1 MAIISEKET
10 LTSLDFNFSSSGG
23 NHSVTIQSVV
33 NAKDLSDSESE
44 LGTLIGS
51 SAGRTTF
58 SNDRIQNLMKNFIQV
73 ERTVQQD
80 GNKKTVSRK
89 LQDSTSLRLK
99 SHCFIV
105 RGRDSHPHDKGVS
118 GVSNAQ
124 VRDLT
129 GSGILID
136 GLGLSKPRVS
146 SGAGAEVIMPYFGEL
161 PNSPIT
167 KPEQRFPFRRPTR
180 LNGSGVIAIGNVY
193 NEESSVNSDGRKT
206 SLSYQ
211 SGDLKEKLSF
221 NEEHVSTFYKKNPDL
236 SNYDL
241 NFGYTLREAKQGFA
255 LAGITLAGLP
265 ESATDEVLF
274 GESGTLD
281 SIASSIAS
289 KYGYYWFIDPFSFGL
304 IKFINSAS
312 ASQLGIT
319 NPLTQSGDL
328 QEKYVNASFT
338 QSNLS
343 PKIVN
348 AFGSTIEK
356 RTQTFD
362 FAEGQRYV
370 RFHKLQMKGMS
381 QFFKFDASL
390 LGLFYGLYLSGK
402 FDAFT
407 FDALA
412 HYATFIDKNSNVKW
426 GDNWENSDRI
436 RDGKTCEWGTSIAG
450 TTVRKYMEDQWDG
463 DFNLKTGTYV
473 TFRKSV
479 GGVTGGGRL
488 TNPSRNKIFGNL
500 KDFFDLIS
508 SSIYVSNKFSQY
520 KARRMQ
526 WGSSDMSISG
536 PFDIQNK
543 DISEVD
549 GLQTLNSAL
558 ELNGFGDKKLN
569 DIFAKSD
576 SSGVGGNHGFVGII
590 KGNQR
595 LAAGNSQKDF
605 DYEAVNDENFV
616 FIKNPHT
623 NENFFGFSNKF
634 KNSVDHLITKSVGM
648 YKKIKASESQDA
660 PNTSKAYYTRVRQ
673 PTDEEATEEDRK
685 QEERR
690 NARQARLD
698 AAAEKLS
705 EVAERFDIRYFN
717 VKTNGASG
725 DPLVPITLDTKNGKI
740 SDIKA
745 LEAANFSA
753 RQSNAQK
760 SATSSR
766 TIVGISLPDVF
777 SVTLSGLTLKLGSS
791 GVTTTIQEST
801 MKLLK
806 PDEQLI
812 INDGQRAA
820 LATSFNTNFSA
831 KQKNFLG
838 L

>member
-1 MAIISEKET
+1 MAIIGERET

-23 NHSVTIQSVV
+23 NHSATVQSVFD
-33 NAKDLSDSESE
+33 AKDLSDSESE

-51 SAGRTTF
+51 SAGKVTF
-58 SNDRIQNLMKNFIQV
+58 SNDEIDNLMKNFIQV
-73 ERTVQQD
+73 EKTVQQD

-118 GVSNAQ
+118 GISNAQ

-129 GSGILID
+129 ASGMLID
-136 GLGLSKPRVS
+136 GLGISKPRVS
-146 SGAGAEVIMPYFGEL
+146 SGAGAEVILPYFGEL

-167 KPEQRFPFRRPTR
+167 SSAQRFPFRRPTR

-211 SGDLKEKLSF
+211 SGDLKEKISF
-221 NEEHVSTFYKKNPDL
+221 NEEYVSTFYKDNPDL

-241 NFGYTLREAKQGFA
+241 NFGYTLREAKRGFG

-274 GESGTLD
+274 SESGTLD

-381 QFFKFDASL
+381 QFFKFDESL

-412 HYATFIDKNSNVKW
+412 HYATFIDKNNNVEW
-426 GDNWENSDRI
+426 GDNWGNSDQI
-436 RDGKTCEWGTSIAG
+436 RDGKTCGWGTSIAG

-536 PFDIQNK
+536 PFDIHDK

-549 GLQTLNSAL
+549 GLQTLYSVL
-558 ELNGFGDKKLN
+558 ELNGFGNKKLN

-576 SSGVGGNHGFVGII
+576 SSGTGGNHGFVGII

-595 LAAGNSQKDF
+595 LAAGNSKKDF
-605 DYEAVNDENFV
+605 DYEAVNDENFI

-634 KNSVDHLITKSVGM
+634 KNSVDNLITKSVGM
-648 YKKIKASESQDA
+648 YQKIKASESRDA

-673 PTDEEATEEDRK
+673 PTDEEGTEEDRK
-685 QEERR
+685 QEEAR
-690 NARQARLD
+690 NRRQAGLD

-753 RQSNAQK
+753 RQSSSQK
-760 SATSSR
+760 TATSSR

>member
-1 MAIISEKET
+1 MAIIGERET

-23 NHSVTIQSVV
+23 NHSATVQSVFD
-33 NAKDLSDSESE
+33 AKDLSDSESE

-51 SAGRTTF
+51 SAGKVTF
-58 SNDRIQNLMKNFIQV
+58 SNDEIDNLMKNFIQV
-73 ERTVQQD
+73 EKTVQQD

-118 GVSNAQ
+118 GISNAQ

-129 GSGILID
+129 ASGMLID
-136 GLGLSKPRVS
+136 GLGISKPRVS
-146 SGAGAEVIMPYFGEL
+146 SGAGAEVILPYFGEL

-167 KPEQRFPFRRPTR
+167 SSAQRFPFRRPTR

-211 SGDLKEKLSF
+211 SGDLKEKISF
-221 NEEHVSTFYKKNPDL
+221 NEEYVSTFYKDNPDL

-241 NFGYTLREAKQGFA
+241 NFGYTLREAKRGFG

-274 GESGTLD
+274 SESGTLD

-381 QFFKFDASL
+381 QFFKFDESL

-412 HYATFIDKNSNVKW
+412 HYATFIDKNNNVEW
-426 GDNWENSDRI
+426 GDNWGNSDQI
-436 RDGKTCEWGTSIAG
+436 RDGKTCGWGTSIAG

-536 PFDIQNK
+536 PFDIHDK

-549 GLQTLNSAL
+549 GLQTLYSVL
-558 ELNGFGDKKLN
+558 ELNGFGNKKLN

-576 SSGVGGNHGFVGII
+576 SSGTGGNHGFVGII

-595 LAAGNSQKDF
+595 LAAGNSKKDF
-605 DYEAVNDENFV
+605 DYEAVNDENFI

-634 KNSVDHLITKSVGM
+634 KNSVDNLITKSVGM
-648 YKKIKASESQDA
+648 YQKIKASESRDA

-673 PTDEEATEEDRK
+673 PTDEEGTEEDRK
-685 QEERR
+685 QEEAR
-690 NARQARLD
+690 NRRQAGLD

-705 EVAERFDIRYFN
+705 EIAERFDIRYFN

-753 RQSNAQK
+753 RQSSSQK
-760 SATSSR
+760 TATSSR

>member
-1 MAIISEKET
+1 MAIIGERET

-23 NHSVTIQSVV
+23 NHSATVQSVFD
-33 NAKDLSDSESE
+33 AKDLSDSESE

-51 SAGRTTF
+51 SAGKVTF
-58 SNDRIQNLMKNFIQV
+58 SNDEIDNLMKNFIQV
-73 ERTVQQD
+73 EKTVQQD

-118 GVSNAQ
+118 GISNAQ

-129 GSGILID
+129 ASGMLID
-136 GLGLSKPRVS
+136 GLGISKPRVS
-146 SGAGAEVIMPYFGEL
+146 SGAGAEVILPYFGEL

-167 KPEQRFPFRRPTR
+167 SSAQRFPFRRPTR

-211 SGDLKEKLSF
+211 SGDLKEKISF
-221 NEEHVSTFYKKNPDL
+221 NEEYVSTFYKDNPDL

-241 NFGYTLREAKQGFA
+241 NFGYTLREAKRGFG

-274 GESGTLD
+274 SESGTLD

-381 QFFKFDASL
+381 QFFKFDESL

-412 HYATFIDKNSNVKW
+412 HYATFIDKNNNVEW
-426 GDNWENSDRI
+426 GDNWGNSDQI
-436 RDGKTCEWGTSIAG
+436 RDGKTCGWGTSIAG

-536 PFDIQNK
+536 PFDIHDK

-549 GLQTLNSAL
+549 GLQTLYSVL
-558 ELNGFGDKKLN
+558 ELNGFGNKKLN

-576 SSGVGGNHGFVGII
+576 SSGTGGNHGFVGII

-595 LAAGNSQKDF
+595 LAAGNSKKDF
-605 DYEAVNDENFV
+605 DYEAVNDENFI

-634 KNSVDHLITKSVGM
+634 KNSVDNLITKSVGM
-648 YKKIKASESQDA
+648 YQKIKASESRDA

-673 PTDEEATEEDRK
+673 PTDEEGTEEDRK
-685 QEERR
+685 QEEAR
-690 NARQARLD
+690 NRRQAGLD

-753 RQSNAQK
+753 RQSSSQK
-760 SATSSR
+760 TATSSR

-820 LATSFNTNFSA
+820 SATSFNTNFSA

>member
-1 MAIISEKET
+1 MAIIGERET

-23 NHSVTIQSVV
+23 NHSATVQSVFD
-33 NAKDLSDSESE
+33 AKDLSDSESE

-51 SAGRTTF
+51 SAGKVTF
-58 SNDRIQNLMKNFIQV
+58 SNDEIDNLMKNFIQV
-73 ERTVQQD
+73 EKTVQQD

-118 GVSNAQ
+118 GISNAQ

-129 GSGILID
+129 ASGMLID
-136 GLGLSKPRVS
+136 GLGISKPRVS
-146 SGAGAEVIMPYFGEL
+146 SGAGAEVILPYFGEL

-167 KPEQRFPFRRPTR
+167 SSAQRFPFRRPTR

-211 SGDLKEKLSF
+211 SGDLKEKISF
-221 NEEHVSTFYKKNPDL
+221 NEEYVSTFYKDNPDL

-241 NFGYTLREAKQGFA
+241 NFGYTLREAKRGFG

-274 GESGTLD
+274 SESGTLD

-381 QFFKFDASL
+381 QFFKFDESL

-412 HYATFIDKNSNVKW
+412 HYATFIDKNNNVEW
-426 GDNWENSDRI
+426 GDNWGNSDQI
-436 RDGKTCEWGTSIAG
+436 RDGKTCGWGTSIAG

-536 PFDIQNK
+536 PFDIHDK

-549 GLQTLNSAL
+549 GLQTLYSVL
-558 ELNGFGDKKLN
+558 ELNGFGNKKLN

-576 SSGVGGNHGFVGII
+576 SSGTGGNHGFVGII

-595 LAAGNSQKDF
+595 LAAGNSKKDF
-605 DYEAVNDENFV
+605 DYEAVNDENFI

-634 KNSVDHLITKSVGM
+634 KNSVDNLITKSVGM
-648 YKKIKASESQDA
+648 YQKIKASESRDA

-673 PTDEEATEEDRK
+673 PTDEEGTEEDRK
-685 QEERR
+685 QEEAR
-690 NARQARLD
+690 NRRQAGLD

-753 RQSNAQK
+753 RQSSSQK
-760 SATSSR
+760 TATSSR

-791 GVTTTIQEST
+791 GVTTTT

>member
-1 MAIISEKET
+1 MAIIGERET

-23 NHSVTIQSVV
+23 NHSATVQSVFD
-33 NAKDLSDSESE
+33 AKDLSDSESE

-51 SAGRTTF
+51 SAGKVTF
-58 SNDRIQNLMKNFIQV
+58 SNDEIDNLMKNFIQV
-73 ERTVQQD
+73 EKTVQQD

-118 GVSNAQ
+118 GISNAQ

-129 GSGILID
+129 ASGMLID
-136 GLGLSKPRVS
+136 GLGISKPRVS
-146 SGAGAEVIMPYFGEL
+146 SGAGAEVILPYFGEL

-167 KPEQRFPFRRPTR
+167 SSAQRFPFRRPTR

-211 SGDLKEKLSF
+211 SGDLKEKISF
-221 NEEHVSTFYKKNPDL
+221 NEEYVSTFYKDNPDL

-241 NFGYTLREAKQGFA
+241 NFGYTLREAKRGFG

-274 GESGTLD
+274 SESGTLD

-381 QFFKFDASL
+381 QFFKFDESL

-412 HYATFIDKNSNVKW
+412 HYATFIDKNNNVEW
-426 GDNWENSDRI
+426 GDNWGNSDQI
-436 RDGKTCEWGTSIAG
+436 RDGKTCGWGTSIAG

-479 GGVTGGGRL
+479 DGVTEGGRL

-536 PFDIQNK
+536 PFDIHDK

-549 GLQTLNSAL
+549 GLQTLYSVL
-558 ELNGFGDKKLN
+558 ELNGFGNKKLN

-576 SSGVGGNHGFVGII
+576 SSGTGGNHGFVGII

-595 LAAGNSQKDF
+595 LAAGNSKKDF
-605 DYEAVNDENFV
+605 DYEAVNDENFI

-634 KNSVDHLITKSVGM
+634 KNSVDNLITKSVGM
-648 YKKIKASESQDA
+648 YQKIKASESRDA

-673 PTDEEATEEDRK
+673 PTDEEGTEEDRK
-685 QEERR
+685 QEEAR
-690 NARQARLD
+690 NRRQAGLD

-753 RQSNAQK
+753 RQSSSQK
-760 SATSSR
+760 TATSSR